1 MRNHMRTSRPLR
13 DPPWRRPLAQGPAW
27 LERVYRRIF
36 ARADIQVD
44 GGRPWDI
51 RVFDRRLYRRLS
63 LFGSLGLG
71 ESYVEGWWDAPE
83 LDEFFARLMAAELD
97 EQVVNIPRILAVL
110 SACMRN
116 LQSIGRARKV
126 GEVHY
131 DIGNDFYRAMLGP
144 TLVYTCA
151 YWPNADNLDDA
162 QTAKLDLVCRKLQLQ
177 PGMRVLDI
185 GCGWGSFARYAAQN
199 YGVRVVGVTISA
211 EQAEFARQYCAGLPV
226 EIRLEDYREV
236 SGRFDRIASLGMF
249 EHVGHKNYA
258 AYMDCVKRSLVDD
271 GLFVMQTIGRN
282 ERGTGID
289 PWVTRY
295 IFPNSE
301 VPSLQRTSRAVSGC
315 FVVEDL
321 HNFGADYDLTL
332 MSWFANFNREWPRFR
347 ARMPDDFYR
356 VWKYYLLMFAGVFR
370 ARGLQLWQLVL
381 APKRTGSRYLRPQ
394 AL

>member
-1 MRNHMRTSRPLR
+1 MRNHVRTSRPLR
-13 DPPWRRPLAQGPAW
+13 DPPWRRPLAQRPRG
-27 LERVYRRIF
+27 LERLYRRIF
-36 ARADIQVD
+36 ARADIRID

-51 RVFDRRLYRRLS
+51 RVLDRRFYRRLS

-71 ESYVEGWWDAPE
+71 ESYVEGWWDAPQP
-83 LDEFFARLMAAELD
+83 DEFFARLMAAELD

-110 SACMRN
+110 SACTRN

-144 TLVYTCA
+144 TMVYTCA

-185 GCGWGSFARYAAQN
+185 GCGWGSFARYAAEN

-211 EQAEFARQYCAGLPV
+211 EQADFARQYCAGLPV
-226 EIRLEDYREV
+226 DIRLEDYREV
-236 SGRFDRIASLGMF
+236 SGRYDRIASLGMF

-258 AYMDCVKRSLVDD
+258 AYMACVKRSLVDD

-282 ERGTGID
+282 EPGTGVD

-381 APKRTGSRYLRPQ
+381 APKRSGSRYLRPQ
-394 AL
+394 AP